1 MTDEQILEYY
11 GWEIVCRSPFNIEH
25 KDGSYATGEAVRYV
39 TDMLRDQYIF
49 EQYEKLERRVKRLR
63 MMEDLL
69 NKMNEDE

>member
-39 TDMLRDQYIF
+39 TDMLRDQ
-49 EQYEKLERRVKRLR
+49 
-63 MMEDLL
+63 
-69 NKMNEDE
+69 